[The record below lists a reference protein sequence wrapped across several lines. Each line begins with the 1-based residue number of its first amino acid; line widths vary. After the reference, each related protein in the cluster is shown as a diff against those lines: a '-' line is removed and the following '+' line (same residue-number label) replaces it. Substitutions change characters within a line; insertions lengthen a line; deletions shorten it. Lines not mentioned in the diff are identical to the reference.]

1 MFPTCSP
8 ADVLNIFQPVTG
20 AANVSKVV
28 DNVIKASGTPGIS
41 WGFVVSGLVAI
52 VAINYTGAPKLE
64 KLNSEAQADRLLQ
77 YQMSASRLSLMNAW
91 M

>member
-52 VAINYTGAPKLE
+52 VDTGAPKLE